1 MCEYCHSFPHLEGCP
16 EYEPEDFGICKICG
30 RPILKGEEYVE
41 LVHEVAHLD
50 CVVEKI
56 ESDPREAL
64 AMLRVDYYTAGE

>member
-16 EYEPEDFGICKICG
+16 EYEPEDYGICKICG
-30 RPILKGEEYVE
+30 RPILKDEEYVE
-41 LVHEVAHLD
+41 LVYEVAHLD